1 MPPTPQH
8 FDSKSIQRTGG
19 RSMGGSV
26 DIMGVQRGA
35 HKDGED
41 ICPKFQFKTP
51 GGTQPDGTPLWGWND
66 ADAARC
72 ARCKRRDLEHI
83 VVRDFC
89 QEGLDEERAK
99 VKREQERK
107 ERDLQHQPVR
117 GGQQAPGAT
126 YDPTAGNPSESATAA
141 AVRARTEAR
150 GVTDPFAAQLGL
162 LELEPGVPDPLALTA
177 YRQAEKEQATA
188 MAARKA
194 KEDAQKAADLAAKLS
209 ATGGVDISDAA
220 GSAAASASADEE
232 NARFKA
238 EVEKM
243 VAEQLAKEREQKEAK
258 QSMTLKE
265 MLTSVSLER
274 YLPAF
279 EEEGMEMSVLVQLAQ
294 TEDGK
299 AAVDEALKELGVK
312 SVGHRLK
319 IFAALQ

>member
-1 MPPTPQH
+1 
-8 FDSKSIQRTGG
+8 
-19 RSMGGSV
+19 MGGSV

-35 HKDGED
+35 HKDGDD

-72 ARCKRRDLEHI
+72 KRCKRRDLEHV

-89 QEGLDEERAK
+89 QEGLEEERAK
-99 VKREQERK
+99 VKRQQESK
-107 ERDLQHQPVR
+107 ERELQHQPVQGWSR
-117 GGQQAPGAT
+117 APGAS

-141 AVRARTEAR
+141 ALRARAP
-150 GVTDPFAAQLGL
+150 TDPFAAQLGL
-162 LELEPGVPDPLALTA
+162 LELEPGVPDPLALSA
-177 YRQAEKEQATA
+177 YQQATKEQATA
-188 MAARKA
+188 IAANKA
-194 KEDAQKAADLAAKLS
+194 KAEAAKATEIAAKLA
-209 ATGGVDISDAA
+209 ATGGIDISDAA
-220 GSAAASASADEE
+220 DSAAASSSADDE

-243 VAEQLAKEREQKEAK
+243 VAEQLAKERELKAAK
-258 QSMTLKE
+258 QQMTLKE
-265 MLTSVSLER
+265 MLTSISLER

-279 EEEGMEMSVLVQLAQ
+279 EEEGMEMSVLMQLAQ

-319 IFAALQ
+319 IFATLQ